1 MEKAVDNW
9 EGQPCAAKKSAAHHL
24 LDPLPERAA

>member
-1 MEKAVDNW
+1 MAKVVNNS